1 MQTYE
6 LTYIV
11 ADLPSEDRIGEVQ
24 AEVAKQL
31 ESHGGVI
38 IKEEPWGKRKLSYNI
53 GKNGYGTY
61 VTLQTHL
68 EGGKVKEVER
78 FLRLHPEVIRS
89 LLLKI
94 NLTVGKASDETELSE
109 AIDKRVEAKKIKK
122 EAVLPSLV
130 VEEPTKTGS
139 DETPTI
145 SAKPKR
151 VVKKSSNEDEKKSE
165 NEEER
170 KKLVDEKLS
179 QILGESKTTK
189 E

>member
-11 ADLPSEDRIGEVQ
+11 ADLPSDDRIGEIQQDVS
-24 AEVAKQL
+24 KHL
-31 ESHGGVI
+31 EGLGGVI
-38 IKEEPWGKRKLSYNI
+38 VKEEPWGKRKLAYNI

-61 VTLQTHL
+61 ITLQTHL
-68 EGGKVKEVER
+68 EGAKVKEVER

-89 LLLKI
+89 LLLKV
-94 NLTVGKASDETELSE
+94 NLQIGKASDEAELSE
-109 AIDKRVEAKKIKK
+109 AIDKRVEAKKTKK
-122 EAVLPSLV
+122 EV
-130 VEEPTKTGS
+130 VEQTS
-139 DETPTI
+139 VDEGTVAKSPDDTPTI
-145 SAKPKR
+145 PTKPKR

-170 KKLVDEKLS
+170 KKLVDQKLS
-179 QILGESKTTK
+179 QILGESKATK